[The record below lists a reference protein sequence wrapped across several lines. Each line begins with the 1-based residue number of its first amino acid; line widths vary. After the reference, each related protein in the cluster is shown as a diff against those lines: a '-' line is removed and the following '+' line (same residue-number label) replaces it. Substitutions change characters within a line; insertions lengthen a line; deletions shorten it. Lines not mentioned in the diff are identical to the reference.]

1 MPQQPAVLGIGPSVP
16 DSGWAPIREHME
28 IIERRAAQRYRLDV
42 PISVRRVPT
51 LRDTDVLNGK
61 VRNIST
67 GGIYFTA
74 DRRLE
79 ADEVVDF
86 SLTLARLVEGTDIVV
101 RGRARVLRVV
111 QKPETISGL
120 AGVAA
125 IIEDFDIRKDEP
137 GCP

>member
-1 MPQQPAVLGIGPSVP
+1 
-16 DSGWAPIREHME
+16 ME

-79 ADEVVDF
+79 ADEVVDS
-86 SLTLARLVEGTDIVV
+86 SLTLAGLVEGTDTVV

-111 QKPETISGL
+111 QKPDYLWTDRRSGDNCGL
-120 AGVAA
+120 
-125 IIEDFDIRKDEP
+125 
-137 GCP
+137 